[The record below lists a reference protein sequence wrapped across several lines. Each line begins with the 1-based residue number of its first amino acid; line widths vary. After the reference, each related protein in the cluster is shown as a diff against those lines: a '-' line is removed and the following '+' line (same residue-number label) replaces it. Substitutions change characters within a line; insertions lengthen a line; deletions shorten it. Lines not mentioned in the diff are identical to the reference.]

1 MTSMMALADPS
12 FGVITT
18 RPGMRY
24 AGKPGMQR
32 AYEGIKG
39 RLTRIQVGPFGVD
52 PLRVGP
58 FQVFP
63 EGVADEFA
71 SGLVDGVVGAM
82 QSEDAQKA
90 IKDAVKP
97 WVIAA
102 IVVGSLGAVAGV
114 GAAVLTMTRRH

>member
-1 MTSMMALADPS
+1 MTSMMALSPT
-12 FGVITT
+12 FGVVST

-32 AYEGIKG
+32 AYEGLKG
-39 RLTRIQVGPFGVD
+39 KLTRIQVGPFGVD
-52 PLRVGP
+52 PLKVGP

-71 SGLVDGVVGAM
+71 SGLVDGVVGAL

-90 IKDAVKP
+90 VKDAVKP

-102 IVVGSLGAVAGV
+102 IVLGSIGTVAGV
-114 GAAVLTMTRRH
+114 GAAVLTMTRRG

>member
-1 MTSMMALADPS
+1 MTSMMALSAP
-12 FGVITT
+12 FGVTTT

-24 AGKPGMQR
+24 AGRPKMQR
-32 AYEGIKG
+32 AYEGLKG

-52 PLRVGP
+52 PLKVGP

-71 SGLVDGVVGAM
+71 SGLVDGVVGAI

-90 IKDAVKP
+90 VQAAVKP

-102 IVVGSLGAVAGV
+102 IVLGGIGAVAGV
-114 GAAVLTMTRRH
+114 GGAVIAMTRRG